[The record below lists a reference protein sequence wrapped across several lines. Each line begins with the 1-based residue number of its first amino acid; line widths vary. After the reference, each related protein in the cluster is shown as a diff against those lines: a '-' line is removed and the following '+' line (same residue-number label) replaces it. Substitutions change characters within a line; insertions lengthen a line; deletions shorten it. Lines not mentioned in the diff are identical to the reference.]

1 MASSQG
7 DFMRAIDVICRW
19 KGSKGTRKGMLRYLF
34 MLIWSA
40 TMKLQTV
47 VPMLTVPDVAASVS
61 FYRDTLGFACA
72 NGMSGWASM
81 NKDGVEIMF
90 ALPNAHLPFERPQ
103 FTGSLYFR
111 CGDVDSLWQAVK
123 DKAEIVYPLE
133 SFDYGMREFAMRDN
147 NGYLLQFGQEIQA
160 G

>member
-1 MASSQG
+1 
-7 DFMRAIDVICRW
+7 
-19 KGSKGTRKGMLRYLF
+19 
-34 MLIWSA
+34 
-40 TMKLQTV
+40 MKLQTV
-47 VPMLTVPDVAASVS
+47 VPMLTVPDVSASVS
-61 FYRDTLGFACA
+61 FYRDTLGFECA
-72 NGMSGWASM
+72 NEMSGWASM

-103 FTGSLYFR
+103 FTGSLYVR
-111 CGDVDSLWQAVK
+111 CDDVDALWQAVK
-123 DKAEIVYPLE
+123 DKAEIAYPLE